1 MRGGKTALGVVNLW
15 AEASDGRRKPFS
27 LARWAAAAVVLSGS
41 LCPPVP
47 AHARDCC
54 LVPFHFSGRRSGELG
69 RMKRGRVDRAARDD
83 RAALETVP
91 VTFR

>member
-1 MRGGKTALGVVNLW
+1 MRGGKTALGAINLW
-15 AEASDGRRKPFS
+15 AEVSDGRRKPFS
-27 LARWAAAAVVLSGS
+27 LARWPGAAVVLSGS

-54 LVPFHFSGRRSGELG
+54 LVPFHFSGGRSGELG
-69 RMKRGRVDRAARDD
+69 RLKRGRVDCAARDD
-83 RAALETVP
+83 RAALEAVP